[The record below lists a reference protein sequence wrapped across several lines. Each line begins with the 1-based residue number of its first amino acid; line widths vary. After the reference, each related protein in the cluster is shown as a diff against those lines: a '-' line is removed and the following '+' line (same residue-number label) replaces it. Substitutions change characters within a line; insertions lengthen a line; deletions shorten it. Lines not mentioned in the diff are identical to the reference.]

1 MKKESIVNV
10 GSYIFSWSFSDKNSK
25 VLLVG
30 KQNKLTG
37 KIDIVNVFDGEE
49 AKELVELLHE
59 EFINKKGE

>member
-1 MKKESIVNV
+1 MKKENIVNV
-10 GSYIFSWSFSDKNSK
+10 GSYIFSWSFSDKDSK

-37 KIDIVNVFDGEE
+37 QIDIVNVFDGEE

-59 EFINKKGE
+59 KFINKKGE